1 MARTVIA
8 GNWKMHGLKAD
19 LAVIQAVADGLADK
33 PDTIEAL
40 LCLPATLVASGATLA
55 AGTDLE
61 IGGQSCHQAGRGAHT
76 GDISAEMLADAG
88 ASHVIVGHSERRA
101 DHGESDA
108 QAAAQAEAAIAA
120 GLTPIICVGETLAE
134 RESGKALEVVTRQVL
149 GSVPEAAGTTSV
161 IVAYEPVWAIGTGHT
176 PTPEQIA
183 EVHAAIR
190 ASLAERFGEAGA
202 KIPLLYGG
210 SMKPGNAAEIL
221 AVPDVNGGLI
231 GGASLKAED
240 FLAIYAAAVS
250 QLS

>member
-134 RESGKALEVVTRQVL
+134 REGCR
-149 GSVPEAAGTTSV
+149 
-161 IVAYEPVWAIGTGHT
+161 H
-176 PTPEQIA
+176 
-183 EVHAAIR
+183 HFCDR
-190 ASLAERFGEAGA
+190 
-202 KIPLLYGG
+202 
-210 SMKPGNAAEIL
+210 
-221 AVPDVNGGLI
+221 GL
-231 GGASLKAED
+231 
-240 FLAIYAAAVS
+240 
-250 QLS
+250 